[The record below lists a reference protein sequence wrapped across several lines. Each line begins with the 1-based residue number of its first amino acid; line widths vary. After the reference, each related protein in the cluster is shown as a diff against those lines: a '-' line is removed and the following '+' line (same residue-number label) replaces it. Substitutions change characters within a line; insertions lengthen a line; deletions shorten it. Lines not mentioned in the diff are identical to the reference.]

1 MLPVFHETLF
11 NNYQGNNSNRLFRT
25 SYKMWFSG
33 KKTLKHVS
41 LLCIKKHQVALQH
54 TKQQRRKKT
63 MQDIWV
69 DTGISLAAIPFPT
82 PINVTALTPPH
93 PPTPYE
99 LPRASSTYP
108 PPSTT
113 HIPKS
118 NQQSLSRLLTT
129 NKGKEGA
136 ILKVPMLALYWCDSG
151 IWSVGNGWNGGCR
164 PFLWRGSK
172 CKTGYSLLVYVWSY
186 CIGIQCFYGA
196 AFNAA
201 IYLIFNYLTSLNFN
215 FLYT

>member
-129 NKGKEGA
+129 NKGNGGRVGGIFQSTKASHCTGA
-136 ILKVPMLALYWCDSG
+136 IVVYGLFGMVVAG
-151 IWSVGNGWNGGCR
+151 RFR
-164 PFLWRGSK
+164 PKRTK
-172 CKTGYSLLVYVWSY
+172 
-186 CIGIQCFYGA
+186 
-196 AFNAA
+196 
-201 IYLIFNYLTSLNFN
+201 
-215 FLYT
+215 